1 MDTLNQ
7 YRQII
12 EEVLTDYSQLPY
24 SYGDLERRF
33 IIGCDRN
40 SYLLL
45 TVGWQQE
52 QRVHGCLIHIE
63 IKN

>member
-24 SYGDLERRF
+24 SYGDLERGF
-33 IIGCDRN
+33 IIGCDR
-40 SYLLL
+40 
-45 TVGWQQE
+45 E
-52 QRVHGCLIHIE
+52 
-63 IKN
+63 